1 MFLQKFSSV
10 TSGNSLLFFQGL
22 WSPNVE
28 VEVESADHAVLQYY
42 FHAKLYIFC
51 SFVVYL
57 KLTLAAKL
65 EANAQ

>member
-10 TSGNSLLFFQGL
+10 TSGKSLLFFQGL
-22 WSPNVE
+22 WSPN